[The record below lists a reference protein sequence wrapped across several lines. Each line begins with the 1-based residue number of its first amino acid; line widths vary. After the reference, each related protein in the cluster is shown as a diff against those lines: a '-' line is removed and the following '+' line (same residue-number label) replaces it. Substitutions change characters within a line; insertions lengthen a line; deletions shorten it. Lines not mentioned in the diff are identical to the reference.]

1 MRSFNNVDFYIPEF
15 EQIVAGPDG
24 FPAYCGYVLQC
35 NDFSFYIR
43 EFFLVGT
50 IYHFRVEIGENG
62 RPLVLVG
69 MRSVINAEIF
79 DSDPFRHIAYVTKI
93 MLT

>member
-1 MRSFNNVDFYIPEF
+1 MTSFNNVDFDLPEF
-15 EQIVAGPDG
+15 EQIVADPDG
-24 FPAYCGYVLQC
+24 FPAYCGHVFQS
-35 NDFSFYIR
+35 NNFSFHIR

-50 IYHFRVEIGENG
+50 ICHLRIEISENG

-69 MRSVINAEIF
+69 MRGVINAEIF
-79 DSDPFRHIAYVTKI
+79 DGDPFRHIAYVTKI